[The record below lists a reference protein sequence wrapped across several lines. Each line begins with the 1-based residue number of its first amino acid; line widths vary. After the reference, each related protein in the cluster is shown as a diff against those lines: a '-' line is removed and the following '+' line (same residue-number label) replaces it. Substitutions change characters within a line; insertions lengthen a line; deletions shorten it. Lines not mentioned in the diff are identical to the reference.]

1 MTLLFTGMV
10 LAIQTAYSL
19 AAYGGKP
26 FVGDIIALSVVR
38 ELGPVLTALM
48 VAGRVG
54 AGITAEL
61 GSMAVTEQ
69 VDAMRALAADPIKK
83 LVVPRVGALT
93 LVLPMLS
100 VLSIAIALFGG
111 MLMAIL
117 EIGQSRA
124 FFVSHATGALTI
136 GDVFSGIGKTFFFAI
151 FIGIIACYNGIT
163 ATGGTEGAGRD
174 ELHRCRTDEH
184 AMLRSPDLAHA
195 AAADLLFEGVLP
207 DRGGGLYL
215 LAQAI
220 DGAGGDRGERHRDAE
235 PEQRVHADQ
244 RIEKRQRKTGDGSR
258 LVEHDGHDEQRG
270 GRDPRELLAVGLV
283 HLPAVEERLLD
294 RLAVGALETVERVDR
309 AGETVEG

>member
-1 MTLLFTGMV
+1 MRELVTGIVEEFGAVARLVGHTARATFRRPFERDLWFEQAFHLGVQSLTITNVTLLFTGMV

-69 VDAMRALAADPIKK
+69 VDAMRALAADPVKK
-83 LVVPRVGALT
+83 LVVPRVGALAV
-93 LVLPMLS
+93 VLPMLS
-100 VLSIAIALFGG
+100 VLAIAIALFGG

-124 FFVSHATGALTI
+124 FFVSHATGALTA
-136 GDVFSGIGKTFFFAI
+136 GDIMSGVGKTFFFAI

-163 ATGGTEGAGRD
+163 ATGG
-174 ELHRCRTDEH
+174 
-184 AMLRSPDLAHA
+184 
-195 AAADLLFEGVLP
+195 ADGVGKATTQTVVWASIAVIISDFFLTKTFLLF
-207 DRGGGLYL
+207 
-215 LAQAI
+215 Q
-220 DGAGGDRGERHRDAE
+220 
-235 PEQRVHADQ
+235 
-244 RIEKRQRKTGDGSR
+244 
-258 LVEHDGHDEQRG
+258 
-270 GRDPRELLAVGLV
+270 
-283 HLPAVEERLLD
+283 
-294 RLAVGALETVERVDR
+294 
-309 AGETVEG
+309 